1 MKNYHLR
8 SNYEFQVVKLSLIA
22 NERVI
27 NLKYLS
33 DYQLLSKFNEL
44 LIKLNLIPFTEEELE
59 IDLV

>member
-27 NLKYLS
+27 NLKHLS
-33 DYQLLSKFNEL
+33 DYQLLFKFNEML
-44 LIKLNLIPFTEEELE
+44 VKLNLIPFTEEELE
-59 IDLV
+59 IDLA